1 MKKSAAEIESDRLGC
16 IKKYKI
22 LDTPREKNFDDLTEL
37 AAQVFSVPIV
47 VISVIDKNRLW
58 FKSTVGLNLT
68 QTERYSSFCT
78 HIQQSELFI
87 IEDATQDARFAQHPL
102 VTGALAVRFYAGA
115 PLIDAEGLVL
125 GALCLVDRVPRTL
138 SKEQAT
144 LLQSFALHVMT
155 LFDLR
160 LEQIKLQQAL
170 LERNQLHNTLIESE
184 ERWRFALE
192 GSNQGIWDIDVSLNQ
207 IFLSPRCKE
216 MLGYQAE
223 QISADMSEWL
233 GLVHP
238 DDLSCLVA
246 AKQLAVDGSSKYF
259 ENEHRKMT
267 ADGSWKWILVRGMV
281 LRRDEAGM
289 PLRFIGTYTDIN
301 EKKLNE
307 AEVLRLAQF
316 DGITSLPNRSLFTDR
331 LSQEM
336 KQAKRNGKSLALI
349 MLDIDRF
356 KEVND
361 SLGHQQGDFL
371 LKLVS
376 ERLLQCVR
384 TTDTVGRLGGDEFT
398 IILTNVNNPV
408 DIEQAAFKIVTALA
422 EPYQLGGDLAYITVS
437 LGITLYPDD
446 AIDIEELFKNADQ
459 AMYTAKDSGRNRHCY
474 YMPSMHTKSSHKAY
488 IASELRNALSNNELS
503 VFYQP
508 IVNLATNQID
518 KAEALLRWKH
528 PKEGDIS
535 PALFIP
541 IAEETGQIIA
551 IGDWV
556 FKQAAIAVK
565 ACREKI
571 HHQFQISVNKS
582 PIQFKVDLRP
592 HFSWI
597 EHLTAL
603 GLPGESIVIEITEGL
618 LIEVTESLKIQ
629 FDAFKNAGI
638 QVALDDFGT
647 GYSSLSYLQQFDVH
661 YLKIDRAFIKNLGP
675 NLADLALC
683 EAIIVMAHKL
693 GMKVIAEGVETT
705 EQMELLKIA
714 GCDYAQ
720 GFLFSRAVP
729 LNELHELHYLA
740 ISDINSRQLE
750 ELSKPLEKE
759 QGELL

>member
-1 MKKSAAEIESDRLGC
+1 M
-16 IKKYKI
+16 
-22 LDTPREKNFDDLTEL
+22 
-37 AAQVFSVPIV
+37 
-47 VISVIDKNRLW
+47 
-58 FKSTVGLNLT
+58 
-68 QTERYSSFCT
+68 
-78 HIQQSELFI
+78 
-87 IEDATQDARFAQHPL
+87 
-102 VTGALAVRFYAGA
+102 
-115 PLIDAEGLVL
+115 
-125 GALCLVDRVPRTL
+125 
-138 SKEQAT
+138 
-144 LLQSFALHVMT
+144 
-155 LFDLR
+155 
-160 LEQIKLQQAL
+160 
-170 LERNQLHNTLIESE
+170 
-184 ERWRFALE
+184 
-192 GSNQGIWDIDVSLNQ
+192 
-207 IFLSPRCKE
+207 
-216 MLGYQAE
+216 
-223 QISADMSEWL
+223 
-233 GLVHP
+233 
-238 DDLSCLVA
+238 
-246 AKQLAVDGSSKYF
+246 
-259 ENEHRKMT
+259 
-267 ADGSWKWILVRGMV
+267 
-281 LRRDEAGM
+281 
-289 PLRFIGTYTDIN
+289 
-301 EKKLNE
+301 
-307 AEVLRLAQF
+307 
-316 DGITSLPNRSLFTDR
+316 
-331 LSQEM
+331 
-336 KQAKRNGKSLALI
+336 
-349 MLDIDRF
+349 
-356 KEVND
+356 
-361 SLGHQQGDFL
+361 
-371 LKLVS
+371 
-376 ERLLQCVR
+376 
-384 TTDTVGRLGGDEFT
+384 
-398 IILTNVNNPV
+398 
-408 DIEQAAFKIVTALA
+408 
-422 EPYQLGGDLAYITVS
+422 
-437 LGITLYPDD
+437 
-446 AIDIEELFKNADQ
+446 
-459 AMYTAKDSGRNRHCY
+459 
-474 YMPSMHTKSSHKAY
+474 
-488 IASELRNALSNNELS
+488 
-503 VFYQP
+503 
-508 IVNLATNQID
+508 NLATNQID

-582 PIQFKVDLRP
+582 PIQFKVDVRP